1 MNIKIIKEAPNRFPT
16 KISGLLLII
25 EFIPILNSG
34 TEVSIPKTKND
45 IAKGEI
51 LNPSQELDKEKSEK
65 VLILYDKSDESIDY
79 NKIENYSFKN
89 NIKTIEVKNIGHL
102 SFSKLS
108 EEMKN
113 EINNWLSS

>member
-51 LNPSQELDKEKSEK
+51 LNLWAKFSTDLIIIPEQYQITKNEEK
-65 VLILYDKSDESIDY
+65 Y
-79 NKIENYSFKN
+79 NKTLNSI
-89 NIKTIEVKNIGHL
+89 
-102 SFSKLS
+102 
-108 EEMKN
+108 
-113 EINNWLSS
+113 IN